1 MEVESLCR
9 SIEFVHPKANPKLQV
24 VSVLV
29 LVLMTS
35 HFFFSLSM
43 KTCSPLLSSLSP
55 FLNPQSGSPTQRKT
69 NEINTLFYPST

>member
-35 HFFFSLSM
+35 HFFF
-43 KTCSPLLSSLSP
+43 P
-55 FLNPQSGSPTQRKT
+55 F
-69 NEINTLFYPST
+69 